1 MFPLTV
7 VHLKTPQNLIG
18 WDVKP
23 NQNPCERPQTD
34 ALLPRNSSFGLSR
47 VSGAVS
53 GRTQTD
59 KNSQKSSSQ
68 PWRRCQSLRG
78 CCKGKCAHTRASSC
92 VKKQL
97 RSQTYKKHQNVA
109 PSARIARCNI
119 PFPDALTKRRRQP
132 VIETVAKS
140 AVEKNQQTFL
150 SFVEETQMAQ
160 CGFYRLS
167 QQQQQKES
175 PQNIPLCVTTLFWV
189 LVNFGKLRYPPP
201 LPHFNTCFCEPGFAI
216 RFIVLHFLNFPGY
229 LWAGISLSAHLRALS
244 FTLHLRTAWTQLPV
258 EQRAPGALR
267 LGRLQALQ
275 GLERNEPKK
284 SAVVVALMMR

>member
-1 MFPLTV
+1 MFPLTA

-201 LPHFNTCFCEPGFAI
+201 YLISTLVSVSLDLPSDLSSSISWT
-216 RFIVLHFLNFPGY
+216 FLATF
-229 LWAGISLSAHLRALS
+229 
-244 FTLHLRTAWTQLPV
+244 
-258 EQRAPGALR
+258 
-267 LGRLQALQ
+267 
-275 GLERNEPKK
+275 GLELAFLLIWGLCPLRCICGLLEP
-284 SAVVVALMMR
+284 SFRLSSGLLEPFALGGCRLSRVLSGTSPRSPQ